1 MSPNNIFLFVSVD
14 WIYTSQQKF
23 SVVIKDERKSTAI
36 VTLVPDPV
44 EIVILDL
51 DSSQSGCW
59 EVHGSGTLRSVRIH
73 GALRT
78 FDTGIYRGDRTRIAG
93 LAGADGSL
101 MNRERLRR

>member
-1 MSPNNIFLFVSVD
+1 MVSRYFQSISRVAALPTL
-14 WIYTSQQKF
+14 IPASGYAHIIHSRLYVGQSLTQINSN
-23 SVVIKDERKSTAI
+23 ERTKA
-36 VTLVPDPV
+36 
-44 EIVILDL
+44 
-51 DSSQSGCW
+51 GCRKGH
-59 EVHGSGTLRSVRIH
+59 ESGTLRSVRIH